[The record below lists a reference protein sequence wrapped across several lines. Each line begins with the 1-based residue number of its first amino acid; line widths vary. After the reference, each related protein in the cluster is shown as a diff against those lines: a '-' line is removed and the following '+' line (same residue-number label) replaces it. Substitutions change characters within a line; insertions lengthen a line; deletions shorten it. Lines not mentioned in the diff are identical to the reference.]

1 MNKLANIIL
10 AIALGVANLALAF
23 WALGV
28 VLGQWNL
35 LGEFGQ
41 YLTFA
46 NFVAVAML
54 RSVFEARSF
63 GYHFALQSRLEK
75 LDGQVSTVD
84 STVKSALSSAAS
96 ILVAIGISWIW
107 SAILL

>member
-46 NFVAVAML
+46 NFVALTMVIG
-54 RSVFEARSF
+54 VFEARGF
-63 GYHFALQSRLEK
+63 GNRFNMQDRLDK
-75 LDGQVSTVD
+75 LDGKESSVE
-84 STVKSALSSAAS
+84 STVKNSIASA
-96 ILVAIGISWIW
+96 VAIIMMLGFSWIW